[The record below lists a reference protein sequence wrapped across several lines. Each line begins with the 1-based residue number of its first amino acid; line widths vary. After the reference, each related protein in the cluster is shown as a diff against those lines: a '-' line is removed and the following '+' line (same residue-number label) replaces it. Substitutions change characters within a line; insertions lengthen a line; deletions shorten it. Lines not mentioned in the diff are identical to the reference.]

1 MTINAAP
8 LAAIFVAAVMLSSCA
23 TTAEP
28 APSTSST
35 ASTSTTSAPAPTSL
49 GDPLGD
55 LPGYTVTS
63 IAPVDVYPTF
73 AGPRFESQF
82 AEVTAGIVSRGDSPV
97 LRVVVGRLDSGGGE
111 EFVGAFLSDL
121 SDRMA
126 QANPPTTV
134 ATDAEQLDGR
144 PVTAFYVPLGTEGYT
159 YVHGST
165 VAVAIST
172 GGLQQEAS
180 RDAFTEILA
189 KLP

>member
-49 GDPLGD
+49 GDPLAD

-73 AGPRFESQF
+73 VGPGFESQF
-82 AEVTAGIVSRGDSPV
+82 AEVSAGVVRRSGTAV

-111 EFVGAFLSDL
+111 EIVGAFLADL

-126 QANPPTTV
+126 QSDPPRTV
-134 ATDAEQLDGR
+134 ATGAEQIGGR
-144 PVTAFYVPLGTEGYT
+144 PVTAFYVPIGLEGYT

-165 VAVAIST
+165 VAIAIGT
-172 GGLQQEAS
+172 GGFEQEAS
-180 RDAFTEILA
+180 RDAFTKILA